1 MEPLSRGLGGRLE
14 NNVMTDEMFQSTTGQ
29 IDSEG
34 NSFNKLDLLEET
46 LDNHNLPEFVE
57 DIGSN
62 DESNSQI
69 DSDIF
74 HNGNDT
80 FEMNENILNGPL
92 IDESVKISSIAND
105 SVIVKNEI
113 ICSPFRESVENKMN
127 VSPVN
132 SQSPSNEN
140 ELAQETRYSEID
152 QIDTFSIHEFASE
165 EMFSEC
171 MSEQGKEISIE
182 IPTTSSIQDLAAEDA
197 SEHLAEENVIEGT
210 LENPANDISNH
221 QTENLEYKN
230 FASESSVTENFA
242 SESSVTESIVTESI
256 VTESSVTESIV
267 TESEATESAVTES
280 TMTESIVTE
289 SIVTESSVTES
300 IVTENIATKG
310 TVSENPVAES
320 VEEDTAQ
327 SKRVLRTRE
336 SSSTVQPQP
345 TEFVTRNEVELPTK
359 TICFTSSPG
368 LAKPHG
374 FINLG
379 NTCYMNCV
387 LQCVLTV
394 PSFKCH
400 LNTPYNPIKPTL
412 LSCISG
418 LMRHKSVNGSTK
430 EKRELLTRVKKFISD
445 ATSLFKGS
453 RQQDAHEFL
462 GKLLDVLREE
472 RKISLKCPV
481 SRTFQCEVIH
491 TLRCMSCS
499 AGGQKM
505 EQYYDFSLNLPTRN
519 TSSSNNSSSNNS
531 SSNNKNNKNNNNNN
545 KSNNN
550 KRSASHNLAELL
562 DSYFAPDQV
571 ELRCSVCG
579 HDTAHVQHRFNRLPQ
594 TLVLH
599 VQRYSF
605 SRS

>member
-1 MEPLSRGLGGRLE
+1 MFFQGEQDSTARGAVHTFAFDEADTTPPRKTRRRPSDKMEPLSRGLGGRLE

-182 IPTTSSIQDLAAEDA
+182 IPTISSIQDLAAEDA

-242 SESSVTESIVTESI
+242 SESSV
-256 VTESSVTESIV
+256 
-267 TESEATESAVTES
+267 
-280 TMTESIVTE
+280 TESIVTE

-519 TSSSNNSSSNNS
+519 TSSSNNSSSNN
-531 SSNNKNNKNNNNNN
+531 KNNKNNNNNN